1 MLACVR
7 CARRRNLRHP
17 HVLIRAPLRRKC
29 CVLFEQLAVAHS
41 RLMIDLRKL
50 ELDRMFVAAIAA
62 CD

>member
-29 CVLFEQLAVAHS
+29 CVLFEQLALAYS
-41 RLMIDLRKL
+41 RLMIDLGKL
-50 ELDRMFVAAIAA
+50 ELDRLFVAAIAA